1 MKYRYAALALACLS
15 LTSCQTKSTD
25 TAKSTEVQTPAAA
38 TAPAEVA
45 YAEPTA
51 TGAPQQCAMTIAG
64 PPPKPAKGGDFASA
78 TAKNLG
84 KNVSRN
90 VMANI
95 GARVAGPIGGAVAGG
110 LAVDAIR
117 SEQDLKGEW
126 TATDGSANCG
136 CTLDISSGVN
146 LQGRTVYS
154 GKLSSKT
161 CTNPLLAKAAKW
173 NLGHTFTGYDA
184 TFDLTAADGSKLAS
198 LKRDGVDY
206 FSGMLT
212 DGTPV
217 TIWRQ

>member
-1 MKYRYAALALACLS
+1 MTYRYAIMAMACLS
-15 LTSCQTKSTD
+15 LAGCQTKS
-25 TAKSTEVQTPAAA
+25 AQTTTPDPAVA
-38 TAPAEVA
+38 TATQPAEAA
-45 YAEPTA
+45 YVPPAS
-51 TGAPQQCAMTIAG
+51 GAPQQCVMAIAG

-90 VMANI
+90 VLANI

-146 LQGRTVYS
+146 LQGRTVYN
-154 GKLSSKT
+154 GKLASKT
-161 CTNPLLAKAAKW
+161 CTNPLLARVAKW

-206 FSGMLT
+206 FSGTLA